1 MTVFLNQP
9 WRRIS
14 LSLLLS
20 GLILSC
26 SPLNPFGLAFQEYVS
41 INTLSQLSN
50 QRVVYLKGIVVNLAP
65 FLEGGAYQLQDATGA
80 VWIKTDKPLPKKGTA
95 LTVKGELAYQAIF
108 VGQDKL
114 GESYVLEIEQQPET
128 ASVILPPTATNQ
140 TQTPGVQAQMLSP
153 ESAPSPGIELAP
165 SPTPVPSASVL
176 PSPAPF
182 PSPTPS
188 PSPSP
193 SPSAPSV
200 KIPVPNPGIKPSPKS
215 SPQLSVQSTPNPS
228 SKVKFNPD
236 ERFLPHKELSK

>member
-26 SPLNPFGLAFQEYVS
+26 SPLNPFGLASQEYVS
-41 INTLSQLSN
+41 INALSQLSN

-65 FLEGGAYQLQDATGA
+65 FLEGGAYQLQDGTGA

-108 VGQDKL
+108 IGQDKL
-114 GESYVLEIEQQPET
+114 GESYMLEIEQQPET
-128 ASVILPPTATNQ
+128 ASVILPPPATNQ
-140 TQTPGVQAQMLSP
+140 THSPGIQAQISSP
-153 ESAPSPGIELAP
+153 EPAPSSSIELAP
-165 SPTPVPSASVL
+165 SPTPVPSSSSI
-176 PSPAPF
+176 PSPA
-182 PSPTPS
+182 PS

-193 SPSAPSV
+193 SPSPRAPSV
-200 KIPVPNPGIKPSPKS
+200 KIPVPNPSPGIKPSPKS
-215 SPQLSVQSTPNPS
+215 SPQISVQSTPKPS

>member
-20 GLILSC
+20 GLMLSC
-26 SPLNPFGLAFQEYVS
+26 SPLNPFGLASQEYVS

-128 ASVILPPTATNQ
+128 ASVILPPTATHQ
-140 TQTPGVQAQMLSP
+140 THNPGVQAQISNP
-153 ESAPSPGIELAP
+153 GTAPSSSIELAP
-165 SPTPVPSASVL
+165 SPAPVPSASSL
-176 PSPAPF
+176 PSPAP
-182 PSPTPS
+182 SPNSSSIT
-188 PSPSP
+188 
-193 SPSAPSV
+193 
-200 KIPVPNPGIKPSPKS
+200 IPVPSPGVKPLPKS
-215 SPQLSVQSTPNPS
+215 SPQLSVQSPPKPS

>member
-1 MTVFLNQP
+1 M
-9 WRRIS
+9 
-14 LSLLLS
+14 
-20 GLILSC
+20 LSC
-26 SPLNPFGLAFQEYVS
+26 SPLNPFGLASQEYVS

-140 TQTPGVQAQMLSP
+140 THSPGVQAQISSP
-153 ESAPSPGIELAP
+153 EPAPSPSIEPAP
-165 SPTPVPSASVL
+165 SPTTVPAASAL
-176 PSPAPF
+176 PSPV
-182 PSPTPS
+182 PS

-193 SPSAPSV
+193 SSSSV
-200 KIPVPNPGIKPSPKS
+200 TIPVPNPSPGVKPSPKS
-215 SPQLSVQSTPNPS
+215 SPQLSVQSTPKPS

-236 ERFLPHKELSK
+236 ERFLPHKELIK